1 MKHLQ
6 SYNEELFN
14 IFRRRGKKSPFRG
27 VKKDDL
33 YISSNI
39 GYKKRIGPSKITDD
53 NTFIAIHFPEIKLS
67 FIKDHIVKKRDFR
80 YWSKGVFGN
89 FGSYSWDP
97 YGFRTTDRLGSTSVW
112 YDVGDLFINLR
123 NISKD
128 LGYNINQ
135 SVYVKPT
142 EKDSKITEIINVAF
156 YNYIKGMTH
165 TIDECFTLLYKVE
178 DDDNYYQI
186 DQIEK
191 TDVKSGDKNIV
202 DSVIEENF
210 YDLIDEGLIEFSSEE
225 FTQKGKVSYK
235 CLVKVSKDMT
245 PDVLFK
251 ISESLLVASKRLND
265 MGIFIDI
272 ESMQHAEG
280 NSGTGTTDIVFIAI
294 QKDQDQ

>member
-1 MKHLQ
+1 MRHIQ

-14 IFRRRGKKSPFRG
+14 IFRRRGKKSPFRD
-27 VKKDDL
+27 VKKNDL

-53 NTFIAIHFPEIKLS
+53 NTFYDIHFPDLSLIKE
-67 FIKDHIVKKRDFR
+67 HIVKKSDIR
-80 YWSKGVFGN
+80 WGGKGVFGE

-97 YGFRTTDRLGSTSVW
+97 YGFSAATKLYNTSVW

-142 EKDSKITEIINVAF
+142 EKDSKITEIINVVF
-156 YNYIKGMTH
+156 YKWIKGMTH

-178 DDDNYYQI
+178 NDDDYYQI
-186 DQIEK
+186 GQLDLI
-191 TDVKSGDKNIV
+191 DVKSGDKNIV

-210 YDLIDEGLIEFSSEE
+210 YDLIDERMIEFSSEE
-225 FTQKGKVSYK
+225 FTQKGNVAYK

-245 PDVLFK
+245 PEVLFK
-251 ISESLLVASKRLND
+251 ISECLLVASKRLND
-265 MGIFIDI
+265 MGIYIDI
-272 ESMQHAEG
+272 ESMKHAEES
-280 NSGTGTTDIVFIAI
+280 SGTGTTDIIFIAI
-294 QKDQDQ
+294 QKDQAQ

>member
-14 IFRRRGKKSPFRG
+14 IFRRRGKKSPLRG

-53 NTFIAIHFPEIKLS
+53 NTFIAIYFPEIKLS
-67 FIKDHIVKKRDFR
+67 FIKEHIVKAGDFN
-80 YWSKGVFGN
+80 WDGKGVFGD
-89 FGSYSWDP
+89 FGSYHWDP
-97 YGFRTTDRLGSTSVW
+97 YGFKSAKQLGSTSVW

-135 SVYVKPT
+135 NVYVKPT

-156 YNYIKGMTH
+156 YNYIRGMTYK
-165 TIDECFTLLYKVE
+165 IDECFTLLYKVE

-191 TDVKSGDKNIV
+191 TDVKSSDKNIV

-210 YDLIDEGLIEFSSEE
+210 YDLIDERVIEFSSEE
-225 FTQKGKVSYK
+225 FTQKGKVAYK
-235 CLVKVSKDMT
+235 CLVKVSKDMS
-245 PDVLFK
+245 PEVLFK
-251 ISESLLVASKRLND
+251 ISECLLVASRRLND

-272 ESMQHAEG
+272 ESMQHAEER
-280 NSGTGTTDIVFIAI
+280 SGTGTTDIVFIAI
-294 QKDQDQ
+294 QKDQAQ

>member
-1 MKHLQ
+1 MKHLK

-14 IFRRRGKKSPFRG
+14 IFRRRGKKSPFRDS
-27 VKKDDL
+27 KKDDL

-39 GYKKRIGPSKITDD
+39 GYEKRIGPSKITDD
-53 NTFIAIHFPEIKLS
+53 NTFIAIRFPEIKLS

-80 YWSKGVFGN
+80 YYSKGVFGD

-97 YGFRTTDRLGSTSVW
+97 YGFGTTDRLRSTSVW

-135 SVYVKPT
+135 SVYVKSS

-156 YNYIKGMTH
+156 YNYTKGMTH
-165 TIDECFTLLYKVE
+165 TINECFTLLYKVE
-178 DDDNYYQI
+178 GDDSYYQI
-186 DQIEK
+186 GQLEK
-191 TDVKSGDKNIV
+191 IDVSTGDKNIV

-210 YDLIDEGLIEFSSEE
+210 FELIDENLIEFSSKE
-225 FTQKGKVSYK
+225 FTQKGKVSYE

-245 PDVLFK
+245 PEVLFK
-251 ISESLLVASKRLND
+251 ISECLLVASRRLND

-272 ESMQHAEG
+272 ESMKHTEE
-280 NSGTGTTDIVFIAI
+280 NSGTGTTDIVFLAI
-294 QKDQDQ
+294 QK